1 MYNPITPCFLF
12 GKLNNSFLEL
22 KHSSCP
28 FIFLYE
34 LDCILLP
41 FDFSVMFYITDTYIV
56 ITKMIKYRYY
66 KQHNNMKTDTQQQKK
81 VVLPSATVNELNILH
96 NIFELH
102 MELEN
107 EDELDIHYHR
117 TINAICNLI
126 REAGWDPKLRF
137 SKTSKTS
144 ITLKKYE

>member
-1 MYNPITPCFLF
+1 
-12 GKLNNSFLEL
+12 
-22 KHSSCP
+22 
-28 FIFLYE
+28 
-34 LDCILLP
+34 
-41 FDFSVMFYITDTYIV
+41 
-56 ITKMIKYRYY
+56 MIKYTYY

-126 REAGWDPKLRF
+126 REAGWELKFRF

-144 ITLKKYE
+144 IILKKYE